1 MPSLPRLM
9 LTCLI
14 LLTAA
19 CSQFKETGRAIS
31 DENGIMLDSEE
42 HLLGQKRYQITVR
55 GSSILFDGQAE
66 QFFNRRAEEYT
77 HSLGCKGWKLISY
90 QSGIE
95 NTLFGARRYARG
107 VVECL

>member
-1 MPSLPRLM
+1 MTLLSRLL

-14 LLTAA
+14 VVSAA
-19 CSQFKETGRAIS
+19 CSQFRETGRAVS
-31 DENGIMLDSEE
+31 EENGVLLDSEE

-55 GSSILFDGQAE
+55 GSSVLFDGQAE

-90 QSGIE
+90 QAGIE
-95 NTLFGARRYARG
+95 NTLLGARRYAQG